1 MWHLTSQSLNLSNC
15 KAGQK
20 DSNFSTWHYCEL
32 VTLSASTRMCQTQC
46 QTANKHCNK
55 QATKCSVIFHMD
67 KIHFSFIKLFISGCH
82 VYSSCTILVTPMW
95 FFLLYVC
102 SESTELLHGYPL
114 LWKCAEVVW
123 LLSRK
128 PHIIFVYITQM
139 HCFLSSYILKFL
151 FSKYLLLFLFSF
163 TLPISALFSHHKQLY
178 PAQKL
183 R

>member
-67 KIHFSFIKLFISGCH
+67 KIHFSFIKLFILGCH

-95 FFLLYVC
+95 FFCFMYVR
-102 SESTELLHGYPL
+102 SPL
-114 LWKCAEVVW
+114 NYFMVIPFYGSVQK
-123 LLSRK
+123 LSDFYQENL
-128 PHIIFVYITQM
+128 IL
-139 HCFLSSYILKFL
+139 FLS
-151 FSKYLLLFLFSF
+151 
-163 TLPISALFSHHKQLY
+163 TLHKCIVSCL
-178 PAQKL
+178 AIF
-183 R
+183 

>member
-95 FFLLYVC
+95 FFCFMYVWRLLNYFMVIPFYG
-102 SESTELLHGYPL
+102 SVQ
-114 LWKCAEVVW
+114 K
-123 LLSRK
+123 LSDFYQENL
-128 PHIIFVYITQM
+128 FVYITQM
-139 HCFLSSYILKFL
+139 HSFLSSYILKFL

-163 TLPISALFSHHKQLY
+163 TLTISALFSHHKQLY